1 MNATTA
7 CVRPNPRLRALPAA
21 LALLA
26 ALVFG
31 HPAAAHPQDGPHA
44 DVRIRLDE
52 RVLRWNIGLNLAYM
66 DEIVDVG
73 RERIDAVAAIEA
85 DILRDAVLEH
95 LAEDNRVLIDGRLVR
110 PEVRLWALREGD
122 PTLLPMFPRAGMRGL
137 IRAEIILDYPHDGA
151 PESLELT
158 WADYPMDVLSAEL
171 EGGSPAPLVLQ
182 AQLQAEGVIE
192 LIEFSAG
199 MPTVT
204 WHATG
209 RTIDERLRPVPDLAE
224 AIAAAGFGDA
234 EGSFPSPPPTA
245 GTDARAP
252 AASPEAVGDRGADL
266 GVFLLAGTAILV
278 LGVVVMPGRPRSARL
293 LGVSLATGLL
303 TAAGWWMLAGP
314 ASRTG
319 EFATDPPRVAASR
332 AAPATTATGP
342 IPAAACVAVFE
353 PLLLNVYTAFDYSE
367 ESDVYDALARSVDGA
382 LLEELYRRIH
392 RGLVMD
398 DHDRAVA
405 RVSGVELIDATVA
418 APDEAAEGRFEVA
431 ARWRVDGTVV
441 HWGHA
446 HVRIHEYAAR
456 SVVRRTDRGWRITDQ
471 VILEQSRIPNP
482 ADPIDQGV
490 EVGLP
495 PEMEFEL

>member
-1 MNATTA
+1 MVA
-7 CVRPNPRLRALPAA
+7 VLV
-21 LALLA
+21 

-31 HPAAAHPQDGPHA
+31 LPAGAHPQDGPHA

-52 RVLRWNIGLNLAYM
+52 RVLRWNIGLNLAYL

-73 RERIDAVAAIEA
+73 RERIDAVAPVEEQ
-85 DILRDAVLEH
+85 ILRDAVLEH
-95 LAEDNRVLIDGRLVR
+95 LRRDNRVLIDGELVL
-110 PEVRLWALREGD
+110 PEVRLWGLREGD

-137 IRAEIILDYPHDGA
+137 IRVEIILDYPHDGT
-151 PESLELT
+151 PETLELT

-171 EGGSPAPLVLQ
+171 EGGAPAPLVLQ
-182 AQLQAEGVIE
+182 AQLQAEGVVE

-224 AIAAAGFGDA
+224 AIAAAGFGSSRTTPASADGPAGA
-234 EGSFPSPPPTA
+234 EVRAATPSHP
-245 GTDARAP
+245 R
-252 AASPEAVGDRGADL
+252 ERGAEVGAL
-266 GVFLLAGTAILV
+266 LLAGLGVLV
-278 LGVVVMPGRPRSARL
+278 LGVVAMPGRPGTSRVV
-293 LGVSLATGLL
+293 GSLMAAGLF
-303 TAAGWWMLAGP
+303 AGAGWWILAGP
-314 ASRTG
+314 AAPTAS
-319 EFATDPPRVAASR
+319 PSPRPLRAKAA
-332 AAPATTATGP
+332 AE
-342 IPAAACVAVFE
+342 IPASACVAVFE

-367 ESDVYDALARSVDGA
+367 ESDVYDALARSVDGD

-405 RVSGVELIDATVA
+405 RVSGVELLEAEVA
-418 APDEAAEGRFEVA
+418 EPAEAADGRFEVA

-456 SVVRRTDRGWRITDQ
+456 SIVRRTDRGWRITDQ

-482 ADPIDQGV
+482 ADPIEQGV

-495 PEMEFEL
+495 PQLEFEL

>member
-1 MNATTA
+1 M
-7 CVRPNPRLRALPAA
+7 
-21 LALLA
+21 
-26 ALVFG
+26 
-31 HPAAAHPQDGPHA
+31 
-44 DVRIRLDE
+44 RIRLDE
-52 RVLRWNIGLNLAYM
+52 RVLRWNIGLNLAYL

-73 RERIDAVAAIEA
+73 RERIDAVAPVEEQ
-85 DILRDAVLEH
+85 ILRDAVLEH
-95 LAEDNRVLIDGRLVR
+95 LRQDNRVLIDGELVL

-171 EGGSPAPLVLQ
+171 EGGAPAPLVLQ
-182 AQLQAEGVIE
+182 ALLQAEGVVQQ
-192 LIEFSAG
+192 IEFSYGA
-199 MPTVT
+199 PTVT

-224 AIAAAGFGDA
+224 AIAAAGYGT
-234 EGSFPSPPPTA
+234 PPAT
-245 GTDARAP
+245 P
-252 AASPEAVGDRGADL
+252 AAMPGAADADRPRETPSERGAEL
-266 GVFLLAGTAILV
+266 GVLLLLATATLV
-278 LGVVVMPGRPRSARL
+278 LGVILMPGRPRGSRILGSL
-293 LGVSLATGLL
+293 LAAGLFS
-303 TAAGWWMLAGP
+303 AAGWWLLAGP
-314 ASRTG
+314 AAPTTAPANGRLRGASSPAAG
-319 EFATDPPRVAASR
+319 GGVAA
-332 AAPATTATGP
+332 GE
-342 IPAAACVAVFE
+342 IPAAACLAVFE

-367 ESDVYDALARSVDGA
+367 ESDVYDALARSVDGD

-405 RVSGVELIDATVA
+405 RVSGVELLEAEVA
-418 APDEAAEGRFEVA
+418 APAEAADGRFEVS

-456 SVVRRTDRGWRITDQ
+456 SIVRRTDRGWRITDQ

-482 ADPIDQGV
+482 ADPIEQGV

-495 PEMEFEL
+495 PELEFEL